1 LNKRFARRFVISAAV
16 IIRSAQRY
24 LQNTRRKRDAYS
36 LREQNACF
44 WEIKMRKTILI
55 ILGSAVIAASAT
67 QMAAAAQS
75 HRSHKADR
83 APVTTN
89 EQFRDSNAA
98 WPAAQ
103 PDWSRYSSGGLSAP
117 AGR

>member
-1 LNKRFARRFVISAAV
+1 
-16 IIRSAQRY
+16 
-24 LQNTRRKRDAYS
+24 
-36 LREQNACF
+36 
-44 WEIKMRKTILI
+44 MRKTILS
-55 ILGSAVIAASAT
+55 LVGSALIAASAT
-67 QMAAAAQS
+67 QIAAAAQP

-83 APVTTN
+83 APVVTNEQFRN
-89 EQFRDSNAA
+89 EQFRDSNAS

>member
-1 LNKRFARRFVISAAV
+1 LNKKFARRFVISAGV
-16 IIRSAQRY
+16 IIHAAQRY
-24 LQNTRRKRDAYS
+24 LQNTRRKRDAH
-36 LREQNACF
+36 LPREQSACF
-44 WEIKMRKTILI
+44 WEIQMRKTILT
-55 ILGSAVIAASAT
+55 ILGSALIAVSAT

-75 HRSHKADR
+75 HRSHGR

-89 EQFRDSNAA
+89 QQFRDSNAA

>member
-1 LNKRFARRFVISAAV
+1 MPAAV
-16 IIRSAQRY
+16 IIRAAQRY
-24 LQNTRRKRDAYS
+24 LPNTRR
-36 LREQNACF
+36 NATRICF
-44 WEIKMRKTILI
+44 ASERLNWEIKMRKTILT
-55 ILGSAVIAASAT
+55 ILGSALIAASAAP
-67 QMAAAAQS
+67 MASAAQP

-89 EQFRDSNAA
+89 EQFRNANAA
-98 WPAAQ
+98 WPAAE

>member
-1 LNKRFARRFVISAAV
+1 MAAGV
-16 IIRSAQRY
+16 IIQIPQQY
-24 LQNTRRKRDAYS
+24 LQNTRRRTQSEFAS
-36 LREQNACF
+36 RQSAGI
-44 WEIKMRKTILI
+44 WEMKMRKTILTV
-55 ILGSAVIAASAT
+55 LGSALIAASAA
-67 QMAAAAQS
+67 QMAAAAQP

-83 APVTTN
+83 APVMTN

-103 PDWSRYSSGGLSAP
+103 PDWARYSSGGLSAP

>member
-1 LNKRFARRFVISAAV
+1 LTKKIARCFVMAGGV
-16 IIRSAQRY
+16 IIRICQRY
-24 LQNTRRKRDAYS
+24 LSTQGASEAQLPRNKTRPV
-36 LREQNACF
+36 
-44 WEIKMRKTILI
+44 WEIKMRKTILT
-55 ILGSAVIAASAT
+55 LVGSALIAASAT
-67 QMAAAAQS
+67 QMAAAAPQ

-103 PDWSRYSSGGLSAP
+103 PDWSRYGSGGLSAP